1 MHVCGIKERIIQSV
15 ILVDAPIWSRIVF
28 GSPLSPSSMPAPIY
42 DSLRNS
48 LRVVLVRPSHPG
60 NIGAAA
66 RAMRTMGLVRLA
78 LVQPKM
84 FPDPQ
89 ATAMAAS
96 ATDVLEGARVCA
108 TLDEALEGTV
118 LQVAFS
124 ARQRTLSH
132 EPLDARGAAR
142 EILKAGGETALVFG
156 NETYGLSNEEVMR
169 CNRLASIP
177 TDEDSSSLN
186 LAAAVQVAVYELR
199 MAWLD
204 AQPETVG
211 STRQTTAPE
220 ARASSNQKPQENE
233 FARHED
239 IERLLAHLERT
250 LYASGFLTPENP
262 RRLMER
268 MRRLL
273 SRANLEVEEVN
284 ILRGMLTQWDKSLIP
299 ILDKNAR
306 K

>member
-1 MHVCGIKERIIQSV
+1 MHGVRIKERIIQSV
-15 ILVDAPIWSRIVF
+15 ILVDAANLEPDSVRFAIFRPFMPDPIF
-28 GSPLSPSSMPAPIY
+28 
-42 DSLRNS
+42 DS

-66 RAMRTMGLVRLA
+66 RAMRTMGLSRLA
-78 LVQPKM
+78 LVQPKI

-96 ATDVLEGARVCA
+96 ATDVLERARVCA
-108 TLDEALEGTV
+108 TLDEALTGTV

-132 EPLDARGAAR
+132 VPLDARGAAR
-142 EILKAGGETALVFG
+142 EILIARGETALVFG

-186 LAAAVQVAVYELR
+186 LAAAVQVAAYELR

-204 AQPETVG
+204 AQPETAG
-211 STRQTTAPE
+211 SARQTTAPE
-220 ARASSNQKPQENE
+220 ARASSKPQQGEL
-233 FARHED
+233 AQHED
-239 IERLLAHLERT
+239 LERLLAHLERT

-268 MRRLL
+268 MRRLF

-284 ILRGMLTQWDKSLIP
+284 ILRGMLTQWDKGLTPTRS